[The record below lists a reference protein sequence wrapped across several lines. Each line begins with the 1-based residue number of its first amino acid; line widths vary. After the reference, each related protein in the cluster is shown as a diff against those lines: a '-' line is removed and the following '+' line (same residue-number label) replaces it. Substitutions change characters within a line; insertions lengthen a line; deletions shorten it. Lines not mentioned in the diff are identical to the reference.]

1 MILIQDDVSS
11 FGVSIYPQGRS
22 AGVSSSHRDRSP
34 GEREGKRRRHV
45 VRNTVGSFSIASM
58 ENLQRPAAEDA
69 RLEGG
74 ALPAQAAR
82 RAVRRGAAAAEDGTA
97 AEYPEA
103 AAAEELRLRREDGA
117 GGEEAE
123 EGQQGGAHLDLGP
136 SKVSCHLS

>member
-1 MILIQDDVSS
+1 MMSPLSACRSILRGD
-11 FGVSIYPQGRS
+11 PP
-22 AGVSSSHRDRSP
+22 ASHLP
-34 GEREGKRRRHV
+34 TATGPLEREKE
-45 VRNTVGSFSIASM
+45 TVGSFSIASM
-58 ENLQRPAAEDA
+58 ENLQRTAAEDA

-117 GGEEAE
+117 GGEEEE
-123 EGQQGGAHLDLGP
+123 EGQQGGAHLDP
-136 SKVSCHLS
+136 WPSSKVSCHL

>member
-1 MILIQDDVSS
+1 M
-11 FGVSIYPQGRS
+11 
-22 AGVSSSHRDRSP
+22 
-34 GEREGKRRRHV
+34 
-45 VRNTVGSFSIASM
+45 RNTVGSFSIASM
-58 ENLQRPAAEDA
+58 ENLQRTAAEDA

-82 RAVRRGAAAAEDGTA
+82 RAVRRGAAAAEDGTAA